1 MNEEA
6 RLSGLAWE
14 RLTDPKPQLTLII
27 YYPTG
32 QEHVFYLGPHS
43 PHMTSKEIDLLH
55 GIWLE
60 LSEEVS
66 PEELHHHDIV
76 HFSLGELRHDLDGS
90 KRNEVVAG
98 VRRHLQAI
106 NGRRVRQV
114 S

>member
-1 MNEEA
+1 MP
-6 RLSGLAWE
+6 
-14 RLTDPKPQLTLII
+14 DPKPQLTLTI
-27 YYPTG
+27 YFPSD

-43 PHMTSKEIDLLH
+43 PHLTPKDIDVLH

-76 HFSLGELRHDLDGS
+76 HFALDELRHDLDGS
-90 KRNEVVAG
+90 KRSEIVAG
-98 VRRHLQAI
+98 LRRHLRAI
-106 NGRRVRQV
+106 NGRRVRQI